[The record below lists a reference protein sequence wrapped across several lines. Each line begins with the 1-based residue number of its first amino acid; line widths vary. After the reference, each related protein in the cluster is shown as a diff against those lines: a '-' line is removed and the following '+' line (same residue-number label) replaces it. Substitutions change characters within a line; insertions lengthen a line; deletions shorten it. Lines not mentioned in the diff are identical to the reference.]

1 MIRENHLLP
10 WILGGLSLAAIA
22 TAVTVGSF
30 YRTAPKKLPVPIQ
43 VAALAPTPA
52 IAPAVPVPAPP
63 PAPATADPAPDPSL
77 ALEPVQP
84 VGATIASGSQ
94 IWECTTNG
102 LRTFSDKPC
111 GGNSTLR
118 EMNPLNVMNPAPMS
132 PPVRPYAPESNNAP
146 EYYYPSAQDTVES
159 SYPMV
164 VGYPYPVRRRPDHT
178 RRPYHP
184 HPMPMP
190 R

>member
-1 MIRENHLLP
+1 MAAVRADSDKLLRP
-10 WILGGLSLAAIA
+10 
-22 TAVTVGSF
+22 
-30 YRTAPKKLPVPIQ
+30 
-43 VAALAPTPA
+43 
-52 IAPAVPVPAPP
+52 IAPVGVMVPAPVTIDGP
-63 PAPATADPAPDPSL
+63 TPAPDPSL
-77 ALEPVQP
+77 SLEPVQA
-84 VGATIASGSQ
+84 VGAPMASDSQ

-118 EMNPLNVMNPAPMS
+118 ELHPLNVMNPAPMS
-132 PPVRPYAPESNNAP
+132 APARPYPPESNNAP

-159 SYPMV
+159 SYPVV

-178 RRPYHP
+178 HRPYHP
-184 HPMPMP
+184 RSISVP